1 VEQVDEKSS
10 PKAKPKPS
18 SNDLWQAASNGD
30 LESINILHK
39 AGNSLDEKDASGW
52 TPLFWGVAVDDQ
64 KAVKLLLDKGA
75 KVNLTNND
83 GQTPLDWA
91 IQTKKN
97 KIAELLK
104 KHGAKRGNDL

>member
-1 VEQVDEKSS
+1 M
-10 PKAKPKPS
+10 
-18 SNDLWQAASNGD
+18 
-30 LESINILHK
+30 INILHK

-52 TPLFWGVAVDDQ
+52 TALFWGVAVDGQ

-91 IQTKKN
+91 IQTKN
-97 KIAELLK
+97 NEMAELLK

>member
-1 VEQVDEKSS
+1 VD
-10 PKAKPKPS
+10 
-18 SNDLWQAASNGD
+18 G
-30 LESINILHK
+30 
-39 AGNSLDEKDASGW
+39 
-52 TPLFWGVAVDDQ
+52 Q